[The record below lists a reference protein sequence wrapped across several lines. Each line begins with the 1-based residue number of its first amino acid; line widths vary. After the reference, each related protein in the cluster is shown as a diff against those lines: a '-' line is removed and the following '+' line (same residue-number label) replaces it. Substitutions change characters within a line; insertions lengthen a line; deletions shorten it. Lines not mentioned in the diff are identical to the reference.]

1 MWDTFITL
9 MITVL
14 LFIYDLIGQN
24 FGWAIII
31 FTVLV
36 RVVTYPLTARQM
48 KSSKAMQ
55 ELQSSKKWL
64 DIQKKFKDDKEALAQ
79 KQMEIYKEMGISPFG
94 SCLPLLIQFPV
105 IIGLYQAIIRSL
117 AVTPIQLVNLSKHI
131 SDGVNLIPINSH
143 FWWMELSEPERLP
156 IMGVAVPV
164 LAILVVITSYI
175 QTKMVTPPTQGAGD
189 GGQGAQM
196 TKMMG
201 LYMPFFMGYLALTF
215 ASGLGLYFIA
225 TNLATIAQYM
235 LTGQADFKN
244 ILPKL
249 PSKLLG

>member
-1 MWDTFITL
+1 MWDAFITF
-9 MITVL
+9 MINIL

-36 RVVTYPLTARQM
+36 RVVTYPLNARQM

-55 ELQSSKKWL
+55 ELQTSKKWQ
-64 DIQKKFKDDKEALAQ
+64 DIQKKYKDDKETLAQ
-79 KQMEIYKEMGISPFG
+79 KQMEIYREMGVSPFG
-94 SCLPLLIQFPV
+94 SCLPLLIQFPI

-117 AVTPIQLVNLSKHI
+117 AVTPLQLVNLSKHI
-131 SDGVNLIPINSH
+131 TDGTLIPINNH
-143 FWWMELSEPERLP
+143 FWWMELSEPERLT
-156 IMGVAVPV
+156 IFGVGIPL

-175 QTKMVTPPTQGAGD
+175 QTKMVTPPGGGPAD

-196 TKMMG
+196 TQAMT
-201 LYMPFFMGYLALTF
+201 LYMPFLMGYLALTF
-215 ASGLGLYFIA
+215 ASGLALYFIA

-235 LTGQADFKN
+235 ITGQANFKN

-249 PSKLLG
+249 PKFTR